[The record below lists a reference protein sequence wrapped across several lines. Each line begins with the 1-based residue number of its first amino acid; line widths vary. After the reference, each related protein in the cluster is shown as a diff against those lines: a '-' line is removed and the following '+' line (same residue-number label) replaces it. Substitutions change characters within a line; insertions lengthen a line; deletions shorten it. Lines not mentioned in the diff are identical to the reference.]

1 MASKRKR
8 RNTITRKIKKI
19 LRILKVQPL
28 DFSFPNVMAL
38 VLEDHAGLR
47 RVRIYNYH
55 IIEVT
60 IDLLKTNDQFLAIMI
75 TILLLALVTLTTILI
90 LTGG

>member
-8 RNTITRKIKKI
+8 RNAITRKIKKI

-38 VLEDHAGLR
+38 MLEDHAGLR
-47 RVRIYNYH
+47 RIWIYNYH

-60 IDLLKTNDQFLAIMI
+60 IDLLKTNDQLLAIMI
-75 TILLLALVTLTTILI
+75 TILLLVTLTTLLILI
-90 LTGG
+90 GG